1 MKHVLWG
8 ALLCV
13 LCLGCAQRE
22 NTYLIEGDW
31 KDGEGQVVY
40 LKSSMD
46 KDAEILDSAVVQG
59 GVFKMQQPLAYVH
72 PRALSVNGS
81 SHFIILDSLPIHV
94 KCEQVKAQVK
104 GKEIERLQVKI
115 EGSVEQDIFKA
126 MLQAQQA
133 EMFLMLG
140 LAYAKEDPTIQDTLA
155 QVYIRAKEQTAKT
168 IDSLVTNYPN
178 SYAAALILRDFVA
191 KHRELPEVEEM
202 YGQLTPWIRQSY
214 LGREVKA
221 IIDARKTVAVGSVA
235 PDFALQTLDG
245 KTISLKDLRGKF
257 VLVDFWASWCGPCMA
272 EVPNVKKVYEK
283 FHVKG
288 FEVVGVSLD
297 EKKEAWTNAIA
308 KHGLSWLHVSSL
320 KGWKCPVAAQY
331 SVTGIPATFLLDP
344 EGKIIARNLRG
355 EELMEAVAKVL

>member
-1 MKHVLWG
+1 
-8 ALLCV
+8 
-13 LCLGCAQRE
+13 
-22 NTYLIEGDW
+22 
-31 KDGEGQVVY
+31 
-40 LKSSMD
+40 
-46 KDAEILDSAVVQG
+46 
-59 GVFKMQQPLAYVH
+59 
-72 PRALSVNGS
+72 
-81 SHFIILDSLPIHV
+81 
-94 KCEQVKAQVK
+94 
-104 GKEIERLQVKI
+104 
-115 EGSVEQDIFKA
+115 
-126 MLQAQQA
+126 
-133 EMFLMLG
+133 
-140 LAYAKEDPTIQDTLA
+140 
-155 QVYIRAKEQTAKT
+155 
-168 IDSLVTNYPN
+168 
-178 SYAAALILRDFVA
+178 
-191 KHRELPEVEEM
+191 M